1 MKMIKTIVFAAVALL
16 LLAGC
21 AGKSG
26 QEVQSPVS
34 NVSHPD
40 WTASAVLYEV
50 NVRQY
55 TEEGTFKAFEKHLPR
70 LKRKG
75 ELGSY
80 YSIRD
85 YKAINPE
92 FGDIEDFQSVVDRA
106 HELGFKVILDWVAN
120 HTSRDHGWIAEHPD
134 WYVMDDSTGTPVAPF
149 DWTDV
154 AELNYDN
161 ADMRA
166 AMLDAM
172 TYWVSE
178 VGVDGFRC
186 EVSTASAAMW
196 PTRCRWTS
204 GMTPWQRSGRSVP
217 TCSCWPS
224 PRNPL

>member
-55 TEEGTFKAFEKHLPR
+55 TKEGTFKAFEKHLPR
-70 LKRKG
+70 LKELGVDILWFMPVYPIGEVERKG

-92 FGDIEDFQSVVDRA
+92 FGNIEDFQSVVDKA
-106 HELGFKVILDWVAN
+106 HELGFRVILDWVAN
-120 HTSRDHGWIAEHPD
+120 HTSRDHGWIAEHPE
-134 WYVMDDSTGTPVAPF
+134 WYVMDDSTGTPVALRWLP
-149 DWTDV
+149 
-154 AELNYDN
+154 
-161 ADMRA
+161 
-166 AMLDAM
+166 
-172 TYWVSE
+172 
-178 VGVDGFRC
+178 
-186 EVSTASAAMW
+186 STGPMW
-196 PTRCRWTS
+196 PS
-204 GMTPWQRSGRSVP
+204 
-217 TCSCWPS
+217 
-224 PRNPL
+224 